1 VSEEQDQGSGQSSE
15 SKWDFSGVPENTRDL
30 QPTADWFALPDI
42 SLQRMAT
49 WADSMGQGTV
59 VTLVVP
65 GGLISGTVESASDY
79 FTGMSR
85 QFQDSIAELGDE
97 KKNGVAK
104 EFAEFFFDE
113 PAKVYADKVEADTEA
128 FKSGKLIEPRYLM
141 ARQLH
146 LKDAYYT
153 VPGQT
158 SVPLGRTRVLLSQVA
173 AWSVGGHT
181 FGVDNPWAD

>member
-128 FKSGKLIEPRYLM
+128 CLLHRSRPDVSSPRAHPSFTEP
-141 ARQLH
+141 
-146 LKDAYYT
+146 
-153 VPGQT
+153 
-158 SVPLGRTRVLLSQVA
+158 GRCV
-173 AWSVGGHT
+173 VGRRPY
-181 FGVDNPWAD
+181 VRCR